1 MEINVISEALK
12 FMMLGMGVVFTFL
25 VIMIVL
31 LKIQGNILPKLFPEK
46 KENSVQKKPMSN
58 KGSSA
63 SQTAKV
69 AAISAAIQHHNNVK
83 G

>member
-1 MEINVISEALK
+1 MEINLINEALK

-31 LKIQGNILPKLFPEK
+31 LKILGNILPKLFPDK
-46 KENSVQKKPMSN
+46 KENSVQAKPMSN
-58 KGSSA
+58 KGSTN
-63 SQTAKV
+63 QDTKI
-69 AAISAAIQHHNNVK
+69 AAISAAIQHHNNSK

>member
-1 MEINVISEALK
+1 MEVNLINEALK

-31 LKIQGNILPKLFPEK
+31 LKIQGNVLPKLFPEK
-46 KENSVQKKPMSN
+46 KENPVQKKPMSN
-58 KGSSA
+58 KGSTNQA
-63 SQTAKV
+63 AKV